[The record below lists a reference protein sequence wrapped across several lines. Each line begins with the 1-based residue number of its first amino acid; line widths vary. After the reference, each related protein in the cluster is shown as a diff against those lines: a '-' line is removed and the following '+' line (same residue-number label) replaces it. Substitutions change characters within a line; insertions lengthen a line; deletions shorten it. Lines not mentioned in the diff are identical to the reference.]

1 MIRIAIVDDEQ
12 IILNSIHKKIQDI
25 LNELNIEF
33 EIQDFTSGKTALK
46 EITEKVFD
54 IIFLD
59 IDMPDVSGMTIA
71 KKIRMQEE
79 NLEIVF
85 ITNKDELVYDA
96 IKVVPFRFIRKSR
109 FDEEIQEALHE
120 FIAKSNSRKSFYTF
134 LTSNGEKTVQ
144 TVHIRYIEVSSHK
157 LSIHLLNESFVTNGN
172 LKDIEELFYTYG
184 FIKIH
189 QSFLVNFRFI
199 NYIKRNEVILDDGK
213 MLPLSR
219 SRYEQTNPD
228 ILILDE
234 PMNGLDKEGVADMR
248 KYLLNLKEQGKTI
261 LLASHSAEDIE
272 ILCNTVCEMD
282 KGRLTVVKK

>member
-1 MIRIAIVDDEQ
+1 
-12 IILNSIHKKIQDI
+12 
-25 LNELNIEF
+25 
-33 EIQDFTSGKTALK
+33 
-46 EITEKVFD
+46 
-54 IIFLD
+54 
-59 IDMPDVSGMTIA
+59 MPDVSGMTIA

-219 SRYEQTNPD
+219 SRYEQTKF
-228 ILILDE
+228 E
-234 PMNGLDKEGVADMR
+234 YMR
-248 KYLLNLKEQGKTI
+248 L
-261 LLASHSAEDIE
+261 SREDW
-272 ILCNTVCEMD
+272 
-282 KGRLTVVKK
+282 K

>member
-1 MIRIAIVDDEQ
+1 MSMIKIAIVDDEQ
-12 IILNSIHKKIQDI
+12 IILKSIHKKIEKI
-25 LNELNIEF
+25 LHDLNTEF

-46 EITEKVFD
+46 EITEKGFD

-71 KKIRMQEE
+71 KKIRIQEE

-219 SRYEQTNPD
+219 NRYEQTKF
-228 ILILDE
+228 E
-234 PMNGLDKEGVADMR
+234 YMR
-248 KYLLNLKEQGKTI
+248 L
-261 LLASHSAEDIE
+261 SREDW
-272 ILCNTVCEMD
+272 
-282 KGRLTVVKK
+282 K

>member
-71 KKIRMQEE
+71 KKIRIQEE

-134 LTSNGEKTVQ
+134 LTSNGEK
-144 TVHIRYIEVSSHK
+144 RFK
-157 LSIHLLNESFVTNGN
+157 LCI
-172 LKDIEELFYTYG
+172 
-184 FIKIH
+184 
-189 QSFLVNFRFI
+189 
-199 NYIKRNEVILDDGK
+199 
-213 MLPLSR
+213 
-219 SRYEQTNPD
+219 
-228 ILILDE
+228 
-234 PMNGLDKEGVADMR
+234 
-248 KYLLNLKEQGKTI
+248 
-261 LLASHSAEDIE
+261 
-272 ILCNTVCEMD
+272 
-282 KGRLTVVKK
+282 

>member
-120 FIAKSNSRKSFYTF
+120 FIAKLNNKKIFYIF
-134 LTSNGEKTVQ
+134 STSNGEKTVQ
-144 TVHIRYIEVSSHK
+144 PTQIRYVEVSSHK
-157 LSIHLLNESFVTNGN
+157 LSIHMLNESFITIGN
-172 LKDIEELFYTYG
+172 LKDIEEQFYTYG
-184 FIKIH
+184 FIKVH

-199 NYIKRNEVILDDGK
+199 NYIKRNEVILDNGTT
-213 MLPLSR
+213 LPLSR
-219 SRYEQTNPD
+219 SRYEKTKF
-228 ILILDE
+228 E
-234 PMNGLDKEGVADMR
+234 YMR
-248 KYLLNLKEQGKTI
+248 L
-261 LLASHSAEDIE
+261 SREDW
-272 ILCNTVCEMD
+272 
-282 KGRLTVVKK
+282 K

>member
-12 IILNSIHKKIQDI
+12 IILNSIHKKIQNI
-25 LNELNIEF
+25 LNELNIKF

-46 EITEKVFD
+46 EITKKVFD

-59 IDMPDVSGMTIA
+59 IDMPDISGMTIA

-120 FIAKSNSRKSFYTF
+120 FIAKLNNKKIFYIF
-134 LTSNGEKTVQ
+134 STSNGEKTVQ
-144 TVHIRYIEVSSHK
+144 PTQIRYVEVSSHK
-157 LSIHLLNESFVTNGN
+157 LSIHMLNESFITSGN
-172 LKDIEELFYTYG
+172 LKDIEEQFYTYG
-184 FIKIH
+184 FIKVH

-199 NYIKRNEVILDDGK
+199 NYIKRNEVILDNGTA
-213 MLPLSR
+213 LPLSR
-219 SRYEQTNPD
+219 SRYEKTKF
-228 ILILDE
+228 E
-234 PMNGLDKEGVADMR
+234 YMR
-248 KYLLNLKEQGKTI
+248 L
-261 LLASHSAEDIE
+261 SREDW
-272 ILCNTVCEMD
+272 
-282 KGRLTVVKK
+282 K

>member
-1 MIRIAIVDDEQ
+1 MSMIKIAIVDDEQ
-12 IILNSIHKKIQDI
+12 IILKSIHKKIEKI
-25 LNELNIEF
+25 LHDLNAEF

-59 IDMPDVSGMTIA
+59 IDMPDISGMTIA

-199 NYIKRNEVILDDGK
+199 NYIKRNEVILDNGK
-213 MLPLSR
+213 TLPLSR
-219 SRYEQTNPD
+219 SRYEQTKF
-228 ILILDE
+228 E
-234 PMNGLDKEGVADMR
+234 YMR
-248 KYLLNLKEQGKTI
+248 L
-261 LLASHSAEDIE
+261 SREDW
-272 ILCNTVCEMD
+272 
-282 KGRLTVVKK
+282 K

>member
-71 KKIRMQEE
+71 KKIRIQEE

-134 LTSNGEKTVQ
+134 LHRMEKK
-144 TVHIRYIEVSSHK
+144 RFK
-157 LSIHLLNESFVTNGN
+157 LCI
-172 LKDIEELFYTYG
+172 
-184 FIKIH
+184 
-189 QSFLVNFRFI
+189 
-199 NYIKRNEVILDDGK
+199 
-213 MLPLSR
+213 
-219 SRYEQTNPD
+219 
-228 ILILDE
+228 
-234 PMNGLDKEGVADMR
+234 
-248 KYLLNLKEQGKTI
+248 
-261 LLASHSAEDIE
+261 
-272 ILCNTVCEMD
+272 
-282 KGRLTVVKK
+282 

>member
-1 MIRIAIVDDEQ
+1 MIRIAVVDDEQ
-12 IILNSIHKKIQDI
+12 IILNSIHKKIERI
-25 LNELNIEF
+25 LYDLNAEF

-59 IDMPDVSGMTIA
+59 IDMPDISGMTIA

-120 FIAKSNSRKSFYTF
+120 FIAKLNNKKIFYIF
-134 LTSNGEKTVQ
+134 STSNGEKTVQ
-144 TVHIRYIEVSSHK
+144 PTQIRYVEVSSHK
-157 LSIHLLNESFVTNGN
+157 LSIHMLNESFITSGN
-172 LKDIEELFYTYG
+172 LKDIEEQFYTYG
-184 FIKIH
+184 FIKVH

-199 NYIKRNEVILDDGK
+199 NYIKRNEVILDNGTA
-213 MLPLSR
+213 LPLSR
-219 SRYEQTNPD
+219 SRYEKTKF
-228 ILILDE
+228 E
-234 PMNGLDKEGVADMR
+234 YMR
-248 KYLLNLKEQGKTI
+248 L
-261 LLASHSAEDIE
+261 SREDW
-272 ILCNTVCEMD
+272 
-282 KGRLTVVKK
+282 K